1 MTWAVRTSEPI
12 APVWQNR
19 TFSFTFPCRN
29 QYTAEHNVPRQETVM
44 GEIDDREPYDAPA
57 KPTLVGS
64 VEAADI
70 TYGGSGLDFS
80 IYASIT

>member
-1 MTWAVRTSEPI
+1 
-12 APVWQNR
+12 
-19 TFSFTFPCRN
+19 
-29 QYTAEHNVPRQETVM
+29 M